1 MIERNDRLLATIR
14 EELART
20 KAFKTIGKRVE
31 GGRVDVTGAAVEA
44 RALILAALQETA
56 RRRIA
61 IVVPGDAAIDDF
73 EASLKL
79 FHSEAR
85 CVSAYPSPSL
95 SPYQDLAPSLGVVR
109 NEIRALGMLIDRGV
123 EILIVPARALFSR
136 LPRPEEFASRIVRM
150 AGGDELD
157 VRVLLERLIENGFVR
172 TDLVGEAG
180 EFAFRG
186 GILDLFPPNTARPVR
201 VELFGDTVD
210 TLRWFE
216 TETQRSEDESGA
228 VSILPMSHFPVT
240 KGMRAALARRLSL
253 DFMDPLFKR
262 DVADRIDRLNE
273 NGTFPGIEHYLP
285 VAAATVSFFEYLDPA
300 EWMFALVEPDQIA
313 TNVAKFEAL
322 LENEYQAAAEK
333 GRAVYSPGVLTTP
346 GADVLAFL
354 SSARLA
360 FSEVHV
366 GGPQRFVEETRV
378 TPALLESGTSA
389 AIPPPT
395 GIRPSA
401 AGPYRYDRVGPSCA
415 GPNLG
420 GGGMASPPLS
430 MTTMET
436 AGGTPAVPGFVEF
449 RLRASQV
456 DRYTNRLPE
465 FTSDVK
471 RGHASGRRQVFL
483 AATKG
488 GREKVERLLKEFDVP
503 FVQSSDELQAEI
515 VIADGALPRGFDF
528 DELNLTVYSE
538 WDLFEPPTS
547 TRVGGKR
554 RASEAFVTDLRDLKV
569 GDYIV
574 HVDHG
579 VGRFGGL
586 QRIPFGTT
594 EREVMEIEYS
604 GGGKLLMPM
613 ENLNLIQKFSGG
625 ADTQPKLDR
634 LGGTAWAR
642 TKASVKKAMRD
653 MADELLKLYATRQ
666 MVQGHAFSKDSP
678 WQFEFEDAFEF
689 DETEDQESAIDDVK
703 SDMES
708 RKPMDRL
715 LCGDVGYGKTEVAMR
730 AAFKSVMDGKQVIVL
745 APTTVLAYQHYRTFL
760 RRFASFPVTIELM
773 SRYYSAKEQKAILTR
788 LETGEIDI
796 IIGTHRVL
804 SKDIKLKDA
813 GLLVVDEEQRF
824 GVGQK
829 EKLKQIKKAIDVLSM
844 SATPIPRTLHMSLVG
859 IRDISVIETPP
870 KDRLAIQTAVVPFTD
885 DFIREAIEFE
895 VGRGG
900 QVFFVH
906 NRVESIY
913 AMKEYLEK
921 LVPGLKVIVGHGQ
934 MEERELERA
943 MLAFIQ
949 REYDVLLATTIIENG
964 IDIPACNTILI
975 NHAER
980 FGLSQL
986 YQLRG
991 RVGRSDRLAFCY
1003 LLVPSDKVLASDA
1016 RKRLAAIQE
1025 FSDLGAGFR
1034 IAAKD
1039 LEIRGAGNILGG
1051 EQSGQIAAVGFEMYT
1066 KLLEETIREM
1076 KGERIEEEIE
1086 TSMNLGVD
1094 IYIPKD
1100 YISDENLRMTFY
1112 KKVASA
1118 STDDR
1123 LEEIRNELRDR
1134 FGALPQNVENL
1145 IRFVQVKRF
1154 AQQIGAIS
1162 IVREG
1167 ARAVVKLTATA
1178 KVDPNKLLLLIQQ
1191 DPGVKFSPNGVLTFP
1206 LKVQGPEVIDA
1217 IEGMLRG
1224 LAA

>member
-1 MIERNDRLLATIR
+1 MIERNDKLMVTIR
-14 EELART
+14 AELART
-20 KAFKTIGKRVE
+20 KAFRSISKRIGD
-31 GGRVDVTGAAVEA
+31 GRVDVTGAAVEA
-44 RALILAALQETA
+44 RALMLAALQEA
-56 RRRIA
+56 GGRRIA

-73 EASLKL
+73 ETSLKL
-79 FHSEAR
+79 FHHDAR

-95 SPYQDLAPSLGVVR
+95 SPYQDLSPSLGVVR
-109 NEIRALGMLIDRGV
+109 NEIRALGMLIDRAV
-123 EILIVPARALFSR
+123 EVLIVPARALFSR
-136 LPRPEEFASRIVRM
+136 LPRPSEFASRVVRL
-150 AGGDELD
+150 AEGDELEM
-157 VRVLLERLIENGFVR
+157 RELLERMVENGFVR

-186 GILDLFPPNTARPVR
+186 GILDLFPPNTAKPVR
-201 VELFGDTVD
+201 VELFGDTID
-210 TLRWFE
+210 SLRWFDV
-216 TETQRSEDESGA
+216 ETQRSEDASGA
-228 VSILPMSHFPVT
+228 VSILPMTQFAVT
-240 KGMRAALARRLSL
+240 KPMRTALARRLSL

-262 DVADRIDRLNE
+262 DVADKIDRLNE
-273 NGTFPGIEHYLP
+273 NGTFPGIEHYVP
-285 VAAATVSFFEYLDPA
+285 VAAETVSFLEYLDPA
-300 EWMFALVEPDQIA
+300 EWMFALIEPDQIT
-313 TNVAKFEAL
+313 TNVAKFESL
-322 LENEYQAAAEK
+322 LRTEYDAAAEK
-333 GRAVYSPGVLTTP
+333 GRAVYPPEKLTTA
-346 GADVLAFL
+346 GTEVLRFL
-354 SSARLA
+354 GEARLA

-366 GGPQRFVEETRV
+366 G
-378 TPALLESGTSA
+378 
-389 AIPPPT
+389 
-395 GIRPSA
+395 RPS
-401 AGPYRYDRVGPSCA
+401 
-415 GPNLG
+415 
-420 GGGMASPPLS
+420 
-430 MTTMET
+430 T
-436 AGGTPAVPGFVEF
+436 AGGTPALPGEFEEF
-449 RLRASQV
+449 RLRAPQV

-471 RGHASGRRQVFL
+471 RGHESGRRQLFF

-488 GREKVERLLKEFDVP
+488 GHEKVERLLKEFDVP
-503 FVQSSDELQAEI
+503 FVASSDTLQAEI
-515 VIADGALPRGFDF
+515 VIASGALPRGFDF
-528 DELNLTVYSE
+528 EELNLTVYSE

-547 TRVGGKR
+547 TRVGGKK

-579 VGRFGGL
+579 VGRFHGL
-586 QRIPFGTT
+586 QRIPFGPT

-613 ENLNLIQKFSGG
+613 ENLNLIQKYSGG
-625 ADTQPKLDR
+625 ADTQPKLDK

-642 TKASVKKAMRD
+642 TKDSVKKAMRD

-689 DETEDQESAIDDVK
+689 EETEDQESAIDDVK

-730 AAFKSVMDGKQVIVL
+730 AAFKSVMDGKQVVVL

-760 RRFASFPVTIELM
+760 RRFASFPVTIELLT
-773 SRYYSAKEQKAILTR
+773 RYYSAKEQKAILTK
-788 LETGEIDI
+788 LETGEIDV

-804 SKDIKLKDA
+804 SKDIKLKDV
-813 GLLVVDEEQRF
+813 GLLVIDEEQRF
-824 GVGQK
+824 GVAQK
-829 EKLKQIKKAIDVLSM
+829 EKLKQLKKAIDVLSM

-900 QVFFVH
+900 QIFFVH

-913 AMKEYLEK
+913 SMKEYLEK

-1003 LLVPSDKVLASDA
+1003 LLVPSDKILTSDA

-1039 LEIRGAGNILGG
+1039 LEIRGSGNILGG

-1066 KLLEETIREM
+1066 RLLEETIREM
-1076 KGERIEEEIE
+1076 KGERIEEEVE

-1094 IYIPKD
+1094 IYIPKN
-1100 YISDENLRMTFY
+1100 YIGEENLRMTFY
-1112 KKVASA
+1112 KKIASA

-1154 AQQIGAIS
+1154 AQHMGVVS

-1167 ARAVVKLTATA
+1167 ARAVIKLTAQA
-1178 KVDPNKLLLLIQQ
+1178 KVDPNKLLVLIQQ
-1191 DPGVKFSPNGVLTFP
+1191 DPHVKFSPNGVLTFP

-1217 IEGMLRG
+1217 IEMTLRG